1 MFNLIK
7 KIKDNMRFNKKGIT
21 EKAFNAEVARIK
33 EQNKRLLLADLTVM
47 VRKITLCETNL
58 LQSDAYCRD
67 AAKNLLKF
75 YRQSGVVDE
84 LYCLIEPDAICEE

>member
-1 MFNLIK
+1 MFDLIK
-7 KIKDNMRFNKKGIT
+7 KIKDNIRFNKKGIT
-21 EKAFNAEVARIK
+21 EKAFAAEVARIK

-75 YRQSGVVDE
+75 YQQKGAVDE
-84 LYCLIEPDAICEE
+84 LYCLVEPYSICEE